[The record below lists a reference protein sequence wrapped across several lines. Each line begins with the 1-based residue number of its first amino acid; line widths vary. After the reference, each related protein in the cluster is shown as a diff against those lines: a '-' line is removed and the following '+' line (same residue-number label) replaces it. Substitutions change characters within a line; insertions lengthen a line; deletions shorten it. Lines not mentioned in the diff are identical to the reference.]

1 MRIAAIGDLHYTK
14 DSMGLAER
22 LLPEINRKADVLLFA
37 GDLTNMG
44 RVEEMEVMI
53 RDLQRIK
60 LPLMAVVGN
69 HDHQSDQV
77 EELISMMRQSG
88 ICVLDCTTC
97 EIDGVGFVGTKGFC
111 GGFGRAQ
118 VAVFGER
125 ALKSFV
131 QESIM
136 EAMRLEK
143 ALQELGTRHK
153 VALMHY
159 SPIRETLVGETPDL
173 FPFLGTSRLAEVLD
187 SFGVDLVFHGH
198 AHHGSPQGRT
208 KAGVPVHNVSRFV
221 QMAHRE
227 QAFVVHELAI
237 DTR

>member
-1 MRIAAIGDLHYTK
+1 VRIAAIGDLHYTR
-14 DSMGLAER
+14 DSLGMVER
-22 LLPEINRKADVLLFA
+22 ILPNVRKMADVLLLA

-53 RDLQRIK
+53 KDLQGLG
-60 LPLMAVVGN
+60 LPILAVVGN

-77 EELISMMRQSG
+77 EELIAMMQQSG
-88 ICVLDCTTC
+88 ICVLDCTNC
-97 EIDGVGFVGTKGFC
+97 VIGEVGFVGTKGFC
-111 GGFGRAQ
+111 GGFGKAQ

-143 ALQELGTRHK
+143 ALQTLETRRK

-173 FPFLGTSRLAEVLD
+173 FPFLGTSRLADVLD
-187 SFGVDLVFHGH
+187 RFEVDLIFHGH

-208 KAGVPVHNVSRFV
+208 KGGIPVHNVARFV

-227 QAFVVHELAI
+227 QAFAIHEI
-237 DTR
+237 PS

>member
-1 MRIAAIGDLHYTK
+1 MRVAAIGDLHYTK
-14 DSMGLAER
+14 DSLGFAPRVLQGVNE
-22 LLPEINRKADVLLFA
+22 NADVLLLA

-44 RVEEMEVMI
+44 RVEEIEVMI
-53 RDLQRIK
+53 RDLQYVRV
-60 LPLMAVVGN
+60 PLLAVVGN

-77 EELISMMRQSG
+77 EMLITMMRQGG
-88 ICVLDCTTC
+88 ICVLDCSTC
-97 EIDGVGFVGTKGFC
+97 EVGGVGFVGTKGFC

-136 EAMRLEK
+136 EAMRLER
-143 ALQELGTRHK
+143 ALEGLKTESK

-173 FPFLGTSRLAEVLD
+173 FPFLGTSRMAEVLD
-187 SFGVDLVFHGH
+187 RFEVDLVFHGH
-198 AHHGSPQGRT
+198 AHHGSPRGTT
-208 KAGVPVHNVSRFV
+208 KGGIPVHNVARFV

-227 QAFVVHELAI
+227 QAYIVLEL
-237 DTR
+237 

>member
-1 MRIAAIGDLHYTK
+1 VRIAAIGDLHYTK
-14 DSMGLAER
+14 DSMGLADR
-22 LLPEINRKADVLLFA
+22 LLRNIREQADVLLLA

-53 RDLQRIK
+53 RDLQGVG
-60 LPLMAVVGN
+60 LPILAVVGN

-97 EIDGVGFVGTKGFC
+97 EIEGMGFVGTKGFC

-143 ALQELGTRHK
+143 ALQTLETRRK

-173 FPFLGTSRLAEVLD
+173 FPFLGTSRLADVLD
-187 SFGVDLVFHGH
+187 RFEVDLIFHGH

-208 KAGVPVHNVSRFV
+208 KGGIPVHNVARFV

-227 QAFVVHELAI
+227 QAFAIHEI
-237 DTR
+237 PS

>member
-1 MRIAAIGDLHYTK
+1 VRIAAIGDLHYTK
-14 DSMGLAER
+14 ESHGFASRVMQGVNE
-22 LLPEINRKADVLLFA
+22 NADVLLLA

-44 RVEEMEVMI
+44 RVEEVEVMI
-53 RDLQRIK
+53 QDLQYIRVPI
-60 LPLMAVVGN
+60 LAVVGN

-77 EELISMMRQSG
+77 EMLISMMRQGG
-88 ICVLDCTTC
+88 ICVLDCSSC
-97 EIDGVGFVGTKGFC
+97 EVGGVGFVGTKGFC

-118 VAVFGER
+118 VAVFGEQ

-143 ALQELGTRHK
+143 TLQGLKTSQK
-153 VALMHY
+153 VAVMHY

-187 SFGVDLVFHGH
+187 RHGVNLVFHAH
-198 AHHGSPQGRT
+198 AHHGSPQGWT
-208 KAGVPVHNVSRFV
+208 KGGIPVHNVARFV

-227 QAFVVHELAI
+227 RAYVIEEI
-237 DTR
+237 PSG